1 MSDRT
6 SHGTTRMEASS
17 AADSSTR
24 ATPLASR
31 SARRRTTAVA
41 LAGVLGVDAGW
52 HLYWATGTTW
62 PARDAESLSMAV
74 LNTQVPFTPVVV
86 LPLAAVL
93 VGAALLLLARGGA
106 IRLPLPPTVPRLA
119 TAAVASGT
127 TIRAVAGLIWATGAG
142 TVDGSAFRLL
152 NLLLYTP
159 LCAAC
164 AGAAWWLVKE

>member
-6 SHGTTRMEASS
+6 SHSTTRLEAP
-17 AADSSTR
+17 AAAGSSTR

-31 SARRRTTAVA
+31 SARRRTVAVA

-62 PARDAESLSMAV
+62 PARDAYSLSMAV
-74 LNTQVPFTPVVV
+74 LNAKVPFTPIVV
-86 LPLAAVL
+86 LPLAAAL
-93 VGAALLLLARGGA
+93 AGTALLLLARGGVV
-106 IRLPLPPTVPRLA
+106 RLPLPPTVPRLA
-119 TAAVASGT
+119 TAVVAAGT
-127 TIRAVAGLIWATGAG
+127 AIRAATGLIWATGAG